1 MEETWATALER
12 LALILGGG
20 SEQFCVEAETW
31 LREAVAQC
39 WRRDSLH
46 DLTRT
51 ERQVAFQR
59 VLGVAYDLAGEGEIA
74 FALDHR
80 DIVARA
86 FRRHFCLE
94 NGQPTGPAWRLA
106 PTEDDRPT
114 WDELC
119 EFENFGIAGGGGS

>member
-1 MEETWATALER
+1 VEETWATALER

-20 SEQFCVEAETW
+20 SEQFRVEAESW
-31 LREAVAQC
+31 LREAVAC
-39 WRRDSLH
+39 SWRRESLH
-46 DLTRT
+46 DLTRS

-59 VLGVAYDLAGEGEIA
+59 LLGVAYDLAGEGEIA

-80 DIVARA
+80 DLVARA

-94 NGQPTGPAWRLA
+94 NWQPVGPPWRLA
-106 PTEDDRPT
+106 PTETTLPT

-119 EFENFGIAGGGGS
+119 EFENFGAAGGGGS